1 MKRIAALL
9 VLVFG
14 FSFTVLAHPPTD
26 IIITY
31 DLQKSA
37 VFVDIM
43 HGSKDILKHF
53 IVQITVLL
61 NDKEMIKQK
70 AITQTSNEKQTVMYV
85 IPGLKPGDKISV
97 NADCSIFGD
106 LTKEVVVK
114 APAPAQQQE
123 TKKPSSK
130 PEAKASSKFRLK

>member
-14 FSFTVLAHPPTD
+14 FSFIVFAHPPSD

-31 DLQKSA
+31 DLAKSA

-43 HGSKDILKHF
+43 HDSKDIVKHF
-53 IVQITVLL
+53 IVQITVMV
-61 NDKEMIKQK
+61 NGKEMIKQK
-70 AITQTSNEKQTVMYV
+70 AVTQTSNEKQTVMYV
-85 IPGLKPGDKISV
+85 IPGLKPGDKIAV

-106 LTKEVVVK
+106 LTKEAVVK
-114 APAPAQQQE
+114 EHAQPQE

-130 PEAKASSKFRLK
+130 PEAKASSKFKLK